1 MSNNFK
7 LTTLPSKSILIFL
20 LISGFLA
27 FLFVACRPEIVAND
41 KLNGD
46 WSLQSINNKPIA
58 KGDYETLHFEKNA
71 SGGDIVLTMHLEGK
85 DTICAGKYD
94 VLKNS
99 TLTFA
104 FPTHKSTGYL
114 YETEVFEIIVLS
126 ETNMT
131 LRSQKSQNQLVFL
144 KK

>member
-27 FLFVACRPEIVAND
+27 FLFVSCRPEIVAND

-46 WSLQSINNKPIA
+46 WSLQSINNKSIA

>member
-1 MSNNFK
+1 MTENITLRTLFTQR
-7 LTTLPSKSILIFL
+7 TTLFVILLSIF
-20 LISGFLA
+20 A
-27 FLFVACRPEIVAND
+27 FLFVACRPEIVTND

-46 WSLQSINNKPIA
+46 WTLQSINNKPIA
-58 KGDYETLHFEKNA
+58 KDDYETLHFEKNA

-114 YETEVFEIIVLS
+114 YETEVFEIVELS
-126 ETNMT
+126 GTNMS
-131 LRSQKSQNQLVFL
+131 LRSQKSKNQLVFL

>member
-1 MSNNFK
+1 MTYNFM
-7 LTTLPSKSILIFL
+7 LRTLFTKRTLIFL
-20 LISGFLA
+20 LFSSLFA
-27 FLFVACRPEIVAND
+27 FFFGACRPEIVAND

-71 SGGDIVLTMHLEGK
+71 SGGDIIL
-85 DTICAGKYD
+85 
-94 VLKNS
+94 LKNS

-104 FPTHKSTGYL
+104 FPTHKSTGYM
-114 YETEVFEIIVLS
+114 YQTEVFEIVELS
-126 ETNMT
+126 ENNMS

>member
-1 MSNNFK
+1 MTENFSLRTFFNK
-7 LTTLPSKSILIFL
+7 RTLFFL
-20 LISGFLA
+20 LLINLLA
-27 FLFVACRPEIVAND
+27 FLFFACRPEIVTND

-85 DTICAGKYD
+85 DTTCSGKYD

-104 FPTHKSTGYL
+104 FPTHKSTGYM
-114 YETEVFEIIVLS
+114 YQTEVFEIVELS
-126 ETNMT
+126 GTNMS
-131 LRSQKSQNQLVFL
+131 LRSLKSQNQLEFL

>member
-104 FPTHKSTGYL
+104 FPTHNSTGYL
-114 YETEVFEIIVLS
+114 YETEVFEIVELS
-126 ETNMT
+126 GTNMT
-131 LRSQKSQNQLVFL
+131 LRSQKSQNQLVFF

>member
-1 MSNNFK
+1 MTENFSLRTFFNK
-7 LTTLPSKSILIFL
+7 RTLFFL
-20 LISGFLA
+20 LLINLLA
-27 FLFVACRPEIVAND
+27 FFFFACRPEIVTND

-85 DTICAGKYD
+85 DTICSGKYD

-104 FPTHKSTGYL
+104 FPTHKSTGYM
-114 YETEVFEIIVLS
+114 YQTEVFEIVELS
-126 ETNMT
+126 STTMN
-131 LRSQKSQNQLVFL
+131 LRSQKSQNQLVFF

>member
-7 LTTLPSKSILIFL
+7 LTTLPNKSIFIL
-20 LISGFLA
+20 LLFSSLFA

-46 WSLQSINNKPIA
+46 WFLQSINNKPIA

-71 SGGDIVLTMHLEGK
+71 SGGNIVLSMHLEGK

-114 YETEVFEIIVLS
+114 YETEVFEIVELS
-126 ETNMT
+126 ETNMS
-131 LRSQKSQNQLVFL
+131 LHSQKSKNQLVFL

>member
-1 MSNNFK
+1 MTENF
-7 LTTLPSKSILIFL
+7 SIRSFFNKKRLFFL
-20 LISGFLA
+20 LFTNLIA
-27 FLFVACRPEIVAND
+27 FLFYSCRPEIITND

-114 YETEVFEIIVLS
+114 YETEVFEIVELS
-126 ETNMT
+126 GTNMN

>member
-1 MSNNFK
+1 MTENF
-7 LTTLPSKSILIFL
+7 SIRSFFNKKRLFFL
-20 LISGFLA
+20 LFTNLIA
-27 FLFVACRPEIVAND
+27 FLFYSCRPEIITND

-114 YETEVFEIIVLS
+114 YETEVFEIVELS
-126 ETNMT
+126 GTNMT